1 MFAFLK
7 MQPMIDDDPLQTS
20 ATASAWLHSL
30 PTQDVAVFAT
40 FLVFVVWWAVLTA
53 PRQASAAGI
62 TRLIDWREWTLIG
75 VVLGCFLGGTAY
87 AGWNDLR
94 PPFRALRADWKYQ
107 YGFHDPEPGSDLR
120 WTEGKAV
127 DVFETGDAHEN
138 RWLKLTLGA
147 VAPDA
152 DREPVEVKVW
162 RDHQLILRVT
172 RRSDTVKNWYVRVP
186 AGRKMMMLQI
196 ETSRTWR
203 PAGGDADRRERSVMV
218 AVWRF
223 SFDVP
228 KGEFQIPWPAATVAR

>member
-1 MFAFLK
+1 M
-7 MQPMIDDDPLQTS
+7 
-20 ATASAWLHSL
+20 
-30 PTQDVAVFAT
+30 PTQDAAVF
-40 FLVFVVWWAVLTA
+40 FSLLVFVVWWVELAMPLPIPATI
-53 PRQASAAGI
+53 PSRIGKRQ
-62 TRLIDWREWTLIG
+62 WMLIG
-75 VVLGCFLGGTAY
+75 GALGCFLAGTAY

-94 PPFRALRADWKYQ
+94 PPFRAMRADWRYQ
-107 YGFHDPEPGSDLR
+107 YGFHDPEPDSDLR

-127 DVFETGDAHEN
+127 DVFEIGDARED

-152 DREPVEVKVW
+152 DRRPVEVKVW

-186 AGRKMMMLQI
+186 PGRKMMMLQI

-203 PAGGDADRRERSVMV
+203 PAVGDPGTDRRERGVMV
-218 AVWRF
+218 GVWRF
-223 SFDVP
+223 SYDVP